1 MNMEDPQTEPRWL
14 DQTEQTAWL
23 RLVAV
28 TMLLPGALEQQLSR
42 DSGLTH
48 FEYYTL
54 AMLSEAPNRAMAMSA
69 LAELTNASAS
79 RLSHVVSRLEK
90 QGWIRRAPSD
100 HDGRTT
106 VASLT
111 SDGWEK
117 VVAAAPGHVEAVR
130 EFVFDP
136 LVPGDLDALSAAL
149 GRILNTL
156 DPGHRLLQPPE
167 TPTVD

>member
-69 LAELTNASAS
+69 
-79 RLSHVVSRLEK
+79 
-90 QGWIRRAPSD
+90 
-100 HDGRTT
+100 
-106 VASLT
+106 
-111 SDGWEK
+111 
-117 VVAAAPGHVEAVR
+117 
-130 EFVFDP
+130 
-136 LVPGDLDALSAAL
+136 
-149 GRILNTL
+149 
-156 DPGHRLLQPPE
+156 
-167 TPTVD
+167 